1 MFSTTLIQSLV
12 DLFTDNVDLV
22 NCYILDNS
30 HETNIDILKISKN
43 ILFFKSTLVTQED
56 IDDNKHYFEF
66 SNSKKMYLLTVFLNT
81 EVSSK
86 LLELYPNLTIF
97 TLYHSEFLNQTNKK
111 IILSEETNVE
121 YSYNSGFMGSDYM
134 CKLFRK
140 LIFNFFDDL

>member
-30 HETNIDILKISKN
+30 HETSLEILKISKN
-43 ILFFKSTLVTQED
+43 ILYFKSALITNED
-56 IDDNKHYFEF
+56 IDNNKTYFEF
-66 SNSKKMYLLTVFLNT
+66 SNNKKMYLLTVFLNT
-81 EVSSK
+81 DISSK

-97 TLYHSEFLNQTNKK
+97 TLYHSEFLNETNKK
-111 IILSEETNVE
+111 NILSEETSTE

-140 LIFNFFDDL
+140 LIFNFFDDI

>member
-22 NCYILDNS
+22 NCYILNNS
-30 HETNIDILKISKN
+30 HETSLEILKISKN
-43 ILFFKSTLVTQED
+43 ILYFKSALITNED
-56 IDDNKHYFEF
+56 IDNNKTYFEF
-66 SNSKKMYLLTVFLNT
+66 SNNKKMYLLTVFLNT
-81 EVSSK
+81 DISSK

-97 TLYHSEFLNQTNKK
+97 TLYHSEFLNETNKK
-111 IILSEETNVE
+111 NILSEETSTE

-140 LIFNFFDDL
+140 LIFNFFDDI